1 MSMKEKNETVPV
13 NSDLSVEMTFVIKS
27 YNIDAGGHVNNAVY
41 INWLEDLRTKMLE
54 KIILNEFL
62 VENNMHFVVASTN
75 IEYKKPL
82 HLYQKPVGKL
92 KLDKYRKGVW
102 YFSCLI
108 SLNEKVIA
116 KAFQKCV
123 MINKSTQK
131 MISENVFK
139 LQE

>member
-1 MSMKEKNETVPV
+1 MKEKNETVPV

-75 IEYKKPL
+75 IEYKK
-82 HLYQKPVGKL
+82 
-92 KLDKYRKGVW
+92 R
-102 YFSCLI
+102 FI
-108 SLNEKVIA
+108 STKT
-116 KAFQKCV
+116 
-123 MINKSTQK
+123 SW
-131 MISENVFK
+131 
-139 LQE
+139 